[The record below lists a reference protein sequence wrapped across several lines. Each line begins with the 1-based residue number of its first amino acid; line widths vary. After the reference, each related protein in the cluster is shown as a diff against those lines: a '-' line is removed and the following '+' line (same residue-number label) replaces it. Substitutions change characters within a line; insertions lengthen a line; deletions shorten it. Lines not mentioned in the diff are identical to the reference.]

1 MSLTLKLDQGV
12 FISQVSCYWQLWQC
26 IMDQLVL
33 KFKAFRTA
41 TPSILL
47 HICSCLLKLQG
58 TCFYYSTNRLPH
70 LKICSFILKGNNQIS
85 KPANEQIKTNT

>member
-12 FISQVSCYWQLWQC
+12 FIPEVSCYWQLWQC
-26 IMDQLVL
+26 IMGQLVL

-47 HICSCLLKLQG
+47 YICSCLLKLQG
-58 TCFYYSTNRLPH
+58 TCFYYSTNGLPH
-70 LKICSFILKGNNQIS
+70 LKKRSFILKGNNQVS
-85 KPANEQIKTNT
+85 KQASKQIKTNT